1 MLMIYE
7 FNFNYMCQNICALFL
22 PKSVCY
28 NNNYHFFFLKEKY
41 NVDKMRHWGLWNFKL
56 NKIFIQVNKS

>member
-7 FNFNYMCQNICALFL
+7 LNFNYVCQNICTLFL

-28 NNNYHFFFLKEKY
+28 NNTYHFFFLKEKY
-41 NVDKMRHWGLWNFKL
+41 NVDKMRH
-56 NKIFIQVNKS
+56 